1 MKKITFLMVAFMT
14 IVLCACSSDD
24 NNNNDTNF
32 LEGTTWVAN
41 EEEQIFTLEFQ
52 KTTAKFIYQFDDNG
66 DGIFG
71 ADETREESVVNY
83 TLDGNNIV
91 IKEGKN
97 TSTGTVS
104 GNKMILS
111 SDGDS
116 ITYFKK

>member
-1 MKKITFLMVAFMT
+1 MKKITFLMVPIMAVM
-14 IVLCACSSDD
+14 LCACSNDD
-24 NNNNDTNF
+24 NNNGTNL

-66 DGIFG
+66 DGIFS

-83 TLDGNNIV
+83 TLDGNKIV

-104 GNKMILS
+104 GNKMVLS
-111 SDGDS
+111 NDGDS
-116 ITYFKK
+116 VTYYKQ